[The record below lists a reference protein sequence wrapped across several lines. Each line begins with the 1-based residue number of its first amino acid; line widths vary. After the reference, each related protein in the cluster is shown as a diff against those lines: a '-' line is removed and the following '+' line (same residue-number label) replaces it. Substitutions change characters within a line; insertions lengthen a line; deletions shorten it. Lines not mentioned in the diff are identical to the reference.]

1 MSKKEKKIIGF
12 ICGLVI
18 FFIGWAIRSTF
29 LMHNYAN
36 KPLGGIII
44 AIGMLTVGV
53 FAYKL
58 LKR

>member
-12 ICGLVI
+12 VVGLVL

-29 LMHNYAN
+29 LMHTYAN
-36 KPLGGIII
+36 KPLGGIIV
-44 AIGMLTVGV
+44 AVGMLIMGI
-53 FAYKL
+53 FSYKL

>member
-1 MSKKEKKIIGF
+1 MSKKNKKLIGM
-12 ICGLVI
+12 IAGLVI

-29 LMHNYAN
+29 LLHSYTN

-44 AIGMLTVGV
+44 AAGMFIVGI